1 MKKKTYRTPKAI
13 NVAEKINSALLNG
26 VVWFIVR
33 ALKKANTG
41 LKIDENEPKTLQ
53 IKENS

>member
-1 MKKKTYRTPKAI
+1 MKKKYRTPKVV

-41 LKIDENEPKTLQ
+41 LKIDENDARTLQ
-53 IKENS
+53 LKENL